1 MISSGEHIPTLLKNA
16 QSEDEIDAL
25 VTAYEKSLSNKY
37 TNLTANTTINKKIL
51 QKKASY

>member
-37 TNLTANTTINKKIL
+37 TNLTANTTIKNKRII
-51 QKKASY
+51 S